1 MPDRS
6 KREQILRALV
16 DLWNEGSRP
25 DGLTV
30 HRSPARPIQ
39 SDELPALAVSMDP
52 GSDDAAERVVRLD
65 HSPGVERI
73 MRVRAEIRTAGADV
87 DSLHDETD
95 EIYVW
100 VIEQVALDR
109 TLDGLCEDIVE
120 VEGDFAAAEADMT
133 YQAQGVG
140 FDVTYFTSEDD
151 PTAAPE
157 AP

>member
-16 DLWNEGSRP
+16 ELWDEGSKP

-52 GSDDAAERVVRLD
+52 GSDAAERVVRLD

-87 DSLHDETD
+87 DSLYDETD

-120 VEGDFAAAEADMT
+120 VEIGFAAGEADMT
-133 YQAQGVG
+133 YHAQGVG